1 MTTVNIVREPHTVR
15 RINLPLLA
23 IVTGFCAA
31 ILYDPTLVEV
41 MFAAI
46 ADAYLQVS
54 TFVAGTLL
62 LFFSLEKFFNFD
74 LSEKLKKAGYLQ
86 VPIAAALGALPGC
99 GGAIIVITRYLTGNL
114 SFGSVLATLTAT
126 MGDAAFLLIAKE
138 PSTGFLII
146 FLGFFVGSITGWIV
160 DKIHGRDFL
169 RPKPQ
174 NDLNEDETI
183 ETIENENSDLK
194 SNILDHI
201 WMIILIPSIV
211 IGVGIAFQYEMDE
224 FLAVGFLSSPTTL
237 IGSLGGIL
245 CLIMWLSPRFIPN
258 LPKNSTNNRN
268 IIRRTIS
275 DTNFVTT
282 WVIFAFL
289 LFEIT
294 FHIFNFELNIIS
306 SEISVFV
313 PLIGVLAGFLPGCGP
328 QIIITT
334 LYLSGAIP
342 MSALVGNAISND
354 GDALFPAIALAPR
367 VALVATFYS
376 GIPALII
383 AYFWFMFLD

>member
-1 MTTVNIVREPHTVR
+1 MTSAKNKAAFEQRK
-15 RINLPLLA
+15 INLPLLMLFF
-23 IVTGFCAA
+23 GFCLL
-31 ILYDPTLVEV
+31 ISYDPNLFNVLISAV
-41 MFAAI
+41 

-54 TFVAGTLL
+54 TFVAATLL
-62 LFFSLEKFFNFD
+62 IFFSLEKIFNFD
-74 LSEKLKKAGYLQ
+74 LSEKLKRAGYLQ

-114 SFGSVLATLTAT
+114 SFGAVLATLTAT

-138 PSTGFLII
+138 PTTGLFIV
-146 FLGFFVGSITGWIV
+146 FLGFFVGSVTGWTT
-160 DKIHGRDFL
+160 DKIHGPNFL
-169 RPKPQ
+169 RPQNQ
-174 NDLNEDETI
+174 NDANENKIIDT
-183 ETIENENSDLK
+183 TENENSDLK
-194 SNILDHI
+194 SNILDCI

-211 IGVGIAFQYEMDE
+211 IGFGLAFQFKIDE
-224 FLAVGFLSSPTTL
+224 LLSVGFLNSPTTL
-237 IGSLGGIL
+237 FGFSGGVL
-245 CLIMWLSPRFIPN
+245 CLIMWLSPRLIPN
-258 LPKNSTNNRN
+258 LPKNSTNNKN

-282 WVIFAFL
+282 WVVFAFL

-294 FHIFNFELNIIS
+294 NHVFDFELNIIS
-306 SEISVFV
+306 AQMSVFV

-334 LYLSGAIP
+334 LYLSGTIP

-354 GDALFPAIALAPR
+354 GDALFPAIALAPK
-367 VALVATFYS
+367 VALVATLYS

-383 AYFWFMFLD
+383 AYFWFLFLD

>member
-1 MTTVNIVREPHTVR
+1 MTTAKYKAALEQQK
-15 RINLPLLA
+15 INLPLLMLFF
-23 IVTGFCAA
+23 GFCLL
-31 ILYDPTLVEV
+31 ISYDPNLYEV
-41 MFAAI
+41 VISAV

-54 TFVAGTLL
+54 TFVAATLL
-62 LFFSLEKFFNFD
+62 IFFSLEKFFNFD

-114 SFGSVLATLTAT
+114 SFGAVLATLTAT

-138 PSTGFLII
+138 PTTGLFIV
-146 FLGFFVGSITGWIV
+146 FLGFFVGSITGWTT
-160 DKIHGRDFL
+160 DKIHGPDFL
-169 RPKPQ
+169 RPQNQ
-174 NDLNEDETI
+174 NDANENKIIDT
-183 ETIENENSDLK
+183 TENENSDLK
-194 SNILDHI
+194 SNILDCI

-211 IGVGIAFQYEMDE
+211 IGFGLAFQFKIDE
-224 FLAVGFLSSPTTL
+224 LLSVGFLNSPTTL
-237 IGSLGGIL
+237 FGFSGGVL
-245 CLIMWLSPRFIPN
+245 CLIMWLSPRLIPN
-258 LPKNSTNNRN
+258 LPKNSTNNKN

-282 WVIFAFL
+282 WVVFAFL

-294 FHIFNFELNIIS
+294 NHVFDFELNIIS
-306 SEISVFV
+306 AQMSVFV

-334 LYLSGAIP
+334 LYLSGTIP

-354 GDALFPAIALAPR
+354 GDALFPAIALAPK
-367 VALVATFYS
+367 VALVATLYS

-383 AYFWFMFLD
+383 AYFWFLFLD

>member
-1 MTTVNIVREPHTVR
+1 MTTAKNKAAFEQRK
-15 RINLPLLA
+15 INLPLL
-23 IVTGFCAA
+23 VLFFGFCLL
-31 ILYDPTLVEV
+31 ISYDPNLFNVV
-41 MFAAI
+41 ISAV

-54 TFVAGTLL
+54 TFVAATLL
-62 LFFSLEKFFNFD
+62 IFFSLEKFFNFD
-74 LSEKLKKAGYLQ
+74 LSEKLKRAGYLQ

-114 SFGSVLATLTAT
+114 SFGAVLATLTAT

-138 PSTGFLII
+138 PTTGLFIV
-146 FLGFFVGSITGWIV
+146 FLGFFVGSITGWTT
-160 DKIHGRDFL
+160 DKIHGRNFL
-169 RPKPQ
+169 RPQNQ
-174 NDLNEDETI
+174 NDANENKIIDT
-183 ETIENENSDLK
+183 TENENSDLK
-194 SNILDHI
+194 SNILDCI

-211 IGVGIAFQYEMDE
+211 IGFGLAFQFKIDE
-224 FLAVGFLSSPTTL
+224 LLSVGFLNSPTTL
-237 IGSLGGIL
+237 FGFSGGVL
-245 CLIMWLSPRFIPN
+245 CLIMWLSPRLIPN
-258 LPKNSTNNRN
+258 LPKNSTNNKN

-282 WVIFAFL
+282 WVVFAFL

-294 FHIFNFELNIIS
+294 NHVFDFELNIIS
-306 SEISVFV
+306 AQMSVFV

-334 LYLSGAIP
+334 LYLSGTVP

-354 GDALFPAIALAPR
+354 GDALFPAIALAPK
-367 VALVATFYS
+367 VALVATLYS

-383 AYFWFMFLD
+383 AYFWFLFLD

>member
-1 MTTVNIVREPHTVR
+1 MTSAKNKAAFEQRK
-15 RINLPLLA
+15 INLPLLMLFF
-23 IVTGFCAA
+23 GFCLL
-31 ILYDPTLVEV
+31 ISYDPNLFNVV
-41 MFAAI
+41 ISAV

-54 TFVAGTLL
+54 TFVAATLL
-62 LFFSLEKFFNFD
+62 IFFSLEKFFNFD
-74 LSEKLKKAGYLQ
+74 LSEKLKRAGYLQ

-114 SFGSVLATLTAT
+114 SFGAVLATLTAT

-138 PSTGFLII
+138 PTTGLFIV
-146 FLGFFVGSITGWIV
+146 FLGFFVGSITGWTA
-160 DKIHGRDFL
+160 DKIHGPNFL
-169 RPKPQ
+169 RPQNQ
-174 NDLNEDETI
+174 NDANENKIIDT
-183 ETIENENSDLK
+183 TENENSDLK
-194 SNILDHI
+194 SNILDCI

-211 IGVGIAFQYEMDE
+211 IGFGLAFQFKIDE
-224 FLAVGFLSSPTTL
+224 LLSVGFLNSPTTL
-237 IGSLGGIL
+237 FGFSGGVL
-245 CLIMWLSPRFIPN
+245 CLIMWLSPRLIPN
-258 LPKNSTNNRN
+258 LPKNSTNNKN

-282 WVIFAFL
+282 WVVFAFL

-294 FHIFNFELNIIS
+294 NHVFDFELNIIS
-306 SEISVFV
+306 AQMSVFV

-334 LYLSGAIP
+334 LYLSGTIP

-354 GDALFPAIALAPR
+354 GDALFPAIALAPK
-367 VALVATFYS
+367 VALVATLYS

-383 AYFWFMFLD
+383 AYFWFLFLD

>member
-1 MTTVNIVREPHTVR
+1 MTTAKNKAAFEQRT
-15 RINLPLLA
+15 INLPLLMLFF
-23 IVTGFCAA
+23 GFCLL
-31 ILYDPTLVEV
+31 ISYDPNLFNVV
-41 MFAAI
+41 ISAV

-54 TFVAGTLL
+54 TFVAATLL
-62 LFFSLEKFFNFD
+62 IFFSLEKIFNFD
-74 LSEKLKKAGYLQ
+74 LSEKLKRAGYLQ

-114 SFGSVLATLTAT
+114 SFGAVLATLTAT

-138 PSTGFLII
+138 PTTGLFIV
-146 FLGFFVGSITGWIV
+146 FLGFFVGSVTGWTT
-160 DKIHGRDFL
+160 DKIHGPNFL
-169 RPKPQ
+169 RPQNQ
-174 NDLNEDETI
+174 NDANENKIIDT
-183 ETIENENSDLK
+183 TENENSDLK
-194 SNILDHI
+194 SNILDCI

-211 IGVGIAFQYEMDE
+211 IGFGLAFQFKIDE
-224 FLAVGFLSSPTTL
+224 LLSVGFLNSPTTL
-237 IGSLGGIL
+237 FGFSGGVL
-245 CLIMWLSPRFIPN
+245 CLIMWLSPRLIPN
-258 LPKNSTNNRN
+258 LPKNSTNNKN

-282 WVIFAFL
+282 WVVFAFL

-294 FHIFNFELNIIS
+294 NHVFDFELNIIS
-306 SEISVFV
+306 AQMSVFV

-334 LYLSGAIP
+334 LYLSGTIP

-354 GDALFPAIALAPR
+354 GDALFPAIALAPK
-367 VALVATFYS
+367 VALVATLYS

-383 AYFWFMFLD
+383 AYFWFLFLD

>member
-1 MTTVNIVREPHTVR
+1 MTTAKNKAAFEQRK
-15 RINLPLLA
+15 INLPLL
-23 IVTGFCAA
+23 VLFFGFCLL
-31 ILYDPTLVEV
+31 ISYDPNLFNVV
-41 MFAAI
+41 ISAV

-54 TFVAGTLL
+54 TFVAATLL
-62 LFFSLEKFFNFD
+62 IFFSLEKFFNFD
-74 LSEKLKKAGYLQ
+74 LSEKLKRAGYLQ

-114 SFGSVLATLTAT
+114 SFGAVLATLTAT

-138 PSTGFLII
+138 PTTGLFIV
-146 FLGFFVGSITGWIV
+146 FLGFFVGSITGWTT
-160 DKIHGRDFL
+160 DKIHGPNFL
-169 RPKPQ
+169 RPQNQ
-174 NDLNEDETI
+174 NDANENKIIDT
-183 ETIENENSDLK
+183 TENENSDLK
-194 SNILDHI
+194 SNILDCI

-211 IGVGIAFQYEMDE
+211 IGFGLAFQFKIDE
-224 FLAVGFLSSPTTL
+224 LLSVGFLNSPTTL
-237 IGSLGGIL
+237 FGFSGGVL
-245 CLIMWLSPRFIPN
+245 CLIMWLSPRLIPN
-258 LPKNSTNNRN
+258 LPKNSTNNKN

-294 FHIFNFELNIIS
+294 NHVFNFELNIIS
-306 SEISVFV
+306 AQMSVFV

-334 LYLSGAIP
+334 LYLSGTIP

-354 GDALFPAIALAPR
+354 GDALFPAIALAPK
-367 VALVATFYS
+367 VALVATLYS

-383 AYFWFMFLD
+383 AYFWFLFLD

>member
-1 MTTVNIVREPHTVR
+1 MTTAKNKAAFEQRK
-15 RINLPLLA
+15 INLPLL
-23 IVTGFCAA
+23 VLFFGFCLL
-31 ILYDPTLVEV
+31 ISYDPNLFNVV
-41 MFAAI
+41 ISAV

-54 TFVAGTLL
+54 TFVAATLL
-62 LFFSLEKFFNFD
+62 IFFSLEKFFNFD

-114 SFGSVLATLTAT
+114 SFGAVLATLTAT

-138 PSTGFLII
+138 PTTGLFIV
-146 FLGFFVGSITGWIV
+146 FLGFFVGSITGWTT
-160 DKIHGRDFL
+160 DKIHGRNFL
-169 RPKPQ
+169 RPQNQ
-174 NDLNEDETI
+174 NDANENKIIDT
-183 ETIENENSDLK
+183 TENENSDLK
-194 SNILDHI
+194 SNILDCI

-211 IGVGIAFQYEMDE
+211 IGFGLAFQFKIDE
-224 FLAVGFLSSPTTL
+224 LLSVGFLNSPTTL
-237 IGSLGGIL
+237 FGFSGGVL
-245 CLIMWLSPRFIPN
+245 CLIMWLSPRLIPN
-258 LPKNSTNNRN
+258 LPKNSTNNKN

-294 FHIFNFELNIIS
+294 NHVFNFELNIIS
-306 SEISVFV
+306 AQMSVFV

-334 LYLSGAIP
+334 LYLSGTIP

-354 GDALFPAIALAPR
+354 GDALFPAIALAPK
-367 VALVATFYS
+367 VALVATLYS

-383 AYFWFMFLD
+383 AYFWFLFLD

>member
-1 MTTVNIVREPHTVR
+1 MTTTKNKAAFEQRK
-15 RINLPLLA
+15 INLPLLMLFF
-23 IVTGFCAA
+23 GFCLL
-31 ILYDPTLVEV
+31 ISYDPNLFKVV
-41 MFAAI
+41 ISAV

-54 TFVAGTLL
+54 TFVAATLL
-62 LFFSLEKFFNFD
+62 IFFSLEKFFNFD
-74 LSEKLKKAGYLQ
+74 LSEKLKRAGYLQ

-114 SFGSVLATLTAT
+114 SFGAVLATLTAT

-138 PSTGFLII
+138 PTTGLFIV
-146 FLGFFVGSITGWIV
+146 FLGFFVGSITGWTT
-160 DKIHGRDFL
+160 DKIHGRNFL
-169 RPKPQ
+169 RPQNQ
-174 NDLNEDETI
+174 NDANENKIIDT
-183 ETIENENSDLK
+183 TENENSDLK
-194 SNILDHI
+194 SNILDCI

-211 IGVGIAFQYEMDE
+211 IGFGLAFQFKIDE
-224 FLAVGFLSSPTTL
+224 LLSVGFLNSPTTL
-237 IGSLGGIL
+237 FGFSGGVL
-245 CLIMWLSPRFIPN
+245 CLIMWLSPRLIPN
-258 LPKNSTNNRN
+258 LPKNSTNNKN

-282 WVIFAFL
+282 WVVFAFL

-294 FHIFNFELNIIS
+294 NHVFDFELNIIS
-306 SEISVFV
+306 AQMSVFV

-334 LYLSGAIP
+334 LYLSGTIP

-354 GDALFPAIALAPR
+354 GDALFPAIALAPK
-367 VALVATFYS
+367 VALVATLYS

-383 AYFWFMFLD
+383 AYFWFLFLD

>member
-1 MTTVNIVREPHTVR
+1 VISAV
-15 RINLPLLA
+15 
-23 IVTGFCAA
+23 
-31 ILYDPTLVEV
+31 
-41 MFAAI
+41 

-54 TFVAGTLL
+54 TFVAATLL
-62 LFFSLEKFFNFD
+62 IFFSLEKFFNFD
-74 LSEKLKKAGYLQ
+74 LSEKLKRAGYLQ

-114 SFGSVLATLTAT
+114 SFGAVLATLTAT

-138 PSTGFLII
+138 PTTGLFIV
-146 FLGFFVGSITGWIV
+146 FLGFFVGSITGWTT
-160 DKIHGRDFL
+160 DKIHGPNFL
-169 RPKPQ
+169 RPQNQ
-174 NDLNEDETI
+174 NDANENKIIDT
-183 ETIENENSDLK
+183 TENENSDLK
-194 SNILDHI
+194 SNILDCI

-211 IGVGIAFQYEMDE
+211 IGFGLAFQFKIDE
-224 FLAVGFLSSPTTL
+224 LLSVGFLNSPTTL
-237 IGSLGGIL
+237 FGFSGGVL
-245 CLIMWLSPRFIPN
+245 CLIMWLSPRLIPN
-258 LPKNSTNNRN
+258 LPKNSTNNKN

-282 WVIFAFL
+282 WVVFAFL

-294 FHIFNFELNIIS
+294 NHVFDFELNIIS
-306 SEISVFV
+306 AQMSVFV

-334 LYLSGAIP
+334 LYLSGTIP

-354 GDALFPAIALAPR
+354 GDALFPAIALAPK
-367 VALVATFYS
+367 VALVATLYS

-383 AYFWFMFLD
+383 AYFWFLFLD

>member
-1 MTTVNIVREPHTVR
+1 MTTAKNKAAFEQRK
-15 RINLPLLA
+15 INLPLLMLFF
-23 IVTGFCAA
+23 GFCLL
-31 ILYDPTLVEV
+31 ISYDPNLFNVV
-41 MFAAI
+41 ISAV

-54 TFVAGTLL
+54 TFVAATLL
-62 LFFSLEKFFNFD
+62 IFFSLEKIFNFD
-74 LSEKLKKAGYLQ
+74 LSEKLKRAGYLQ

-114 SFGSVLATLTAT
+114 SFGAVLATLTAT

-138 PSTGFLII
+138 PTTGLFIV
-146 FLGFFVGSITGWIV
+146 FLGFFVGSITGWTT
-160 DKIHGRDFL
+160 DKIHGPNFL
-169 RPKPQ
+169 RPQNQ
-174 NDLNEDETI
+174 NDANENKIIDT
-183 ETIENENSDLK
+183 TENENSDLK
-194 SNILDHI
+194 SNILDCI

-211 IGVGIAFQYEMDE
+211 IGFGLAFQFKIDE
-224 FLAVGFLSSPTTL
+224 LLSVGFLNSPTTL
-237 IGSLGGIL
+237 FGFSGGVL
-245 CLIMWLSPRFIPN
+245 CLIMWLSPRLIPN
-258 LPKNSTNNRN
+258 LPKNSTNNKN

-282 WVIFAFL
+282 WVVFAFL

-294 FHIFNFELNIIS
+294 NHVFDFELNIIS
-306 SEISVFV
+306 AQMSVFV

-334 LYLSGAIP
+334 LYLSGTIP

-354 GDALFPAIALAPR
+354 GDALFPAIALAPK
-367 VALVATFYS
+367 VALVATLYS

-383 AYFWFMFLD
+383 AYFWFLFLD

>member
-1 MTTVNIVREPHTVR
+1 MTSAKNKAAFEQRK
-15 RINLPLLA
+15 INLPLLMLFF
-23 IVTGFCAA
+23 GFCLL
-31 ILYDPTLVEV
+31 ISYDPNLFNVV
-41 MFAAI
+41 ISAV

-54 TFVAGTLL
+54 TFVAATLL
-62 LFFSLEKFFNFD
+62 IFFSLEKIFNFD
-74 LSEKLKKAGYLQ
+74 LSEKLKRAGYLQ

-114 SFGSVLATLTAT
+114 SFGAVLATLTAT

-138 PSTGFLII
+138 PTTGLFIV
-146 FLGFFVGSITGWIV
+146 FLGFFVGSVTGWTT
-160 DKIHGRDFL
+160 DKIHGPNFL
-169 RPKPQ
+169 RPQNQ
-174 NDLNEDETI
+174 NDANENKIIDT
-183 ETIENENSDLK
+183 TENENSDLK
-194 SNILDHI
+194 SNILDCI

-211 IGVGIAFQYEMDE
+211 IGFGLAFQFKIDE
-224 FLAVGFLSSPTTL
+224 LLSVGFLNSPTTL
-237 IGSLGGIL
+237 FGFSGGVL
-245 CLIMWLSPRFIPN
+245 CLIMWLSPRLIPN
-258 LPKNSTNNRN
+258 LPKNSTNNKN

-282 WVIFAFL
+282 WVVFAFL

-294 FHIFNFELNIIS
+294 NHVFDFELNIIS
-306 SEISVFV
+306 AQMSVFV

-334 LYLSGAIP
+334 LYLSGTIP

-354 GDALFPAIALAPR
+354 GDALFPAIALAPK
-367 VALVATFYS
+367 VALVATLYS

-383 AYFWFMFLD
+383 AYFWFLFLD

>member
-1 MTTVNIVREPHTVR
+1 MTTAKNKAAFEQRK
-15 RINLPLLA
+15 INLPLL
-23 IVTGFCAA
+23 VLFFGFCLL
-31 ILYDPTLVEV
+31 ISYDPNLFNVV
-41 MFAAI
+41 ISAV

-54 TFVAGTLL
+54 TFVAATLL
-62 LFFSLEKFFNFD
+62 IFFSLEKFFNFD
-74 LSEKLKKAGYLQ
+74 LSEKLKRAGYLQ

-114 SFGSVLATLTAT
+114 SFGAVLATLTAT

-138 PSTGFLII
+138 PTTGLFIV
-146 FLGFFVGSITGWIV
+146 FLGFFVGSITGWTT
-160 DKIHGRDFL
+160 DKIHGRNFL
-169 RPKPQ
+169 RPQNQ
-174 NDLNEDETI
+174 NDANENKIIDT
-183 ETIENENSDLK
+183 TENENSDLK
-194 SNILDHI
+194 SNILDCI

-211 IGVGIAFQYEMDE
+211 IGFGLAFQFKIDE
-224 FLAVGFLSSPTTL
+224 LLSVGFLNSPTTL
-237 IGSLGGIL
+237 FGFSGGVL
-245 CLIMWLSPRFIPN
+245 CLIMWLSPRLIPN
-258 LPKNSTNNRN
+258 LPKNSTNNKN

-294 FHIFNFELNIIS
+294 NHVFNFELNIIS
-306 SEISVFV
+306 AQMSVFV

-334 LYLSGAIP
+334 LYLSGTIP

-354 GDALFPAIALAPR
+354 GDALFPAIALAPK

-383 AYFWFMFLD
+383 AYFWFLFLD

>member
-1 MTTVNIVREPHTVR
+1 MTNVNIARESHTVW
-15 RINLPLLA
+15 RINFPILA

-99 GGAIIVITRYLTGNL
+99 GGAIIVITRYLTGNV
-114 SFGSVLATLTAT
+114 SFGSILATLTAT

-146 FLGFFVGSITGWIV
+146 FLGFFVGSITGWSV
-160 DKIHGRDFL
+160 DKIHGRNFL
-169 RPKPQ
+169 RPKPR

-306 SEISVFV
+306 SQFSVLM
-313 PLIGVLAGFLPGCGP
+313 PLIGVLVGFLPGCGP

-367 VALVATFYS
+367 VALVATLYS

-383 AYFWFMFLD
+383 AYFWFMFLE

>member
-1 MTTVNIVREPHTVR
+1 MTTAKNKAAFEQRT
-15 RINLPLLA
+15 INLPLLMLFF
-23 IVTGFCAA
+23 GFCLL
-31 ILYDPTLVEV
+31 ISYDPNLFNVV
-41 MFAAI
+41 ISAV

-54 TFVAGTLL
+54 TFVAATLL
-62 LFFSLEKFFNFD
+62 IFFSLEKFFNFD
-74 LSEKLKKAGYLQ
+74 LSEKLKRAGYLQ

-114 SFGSVLATLTAT
+114 SFGAVLATLTAT

-138 PSTGFLII
+138 PTTGLFIV
-146 FLGFFVGSITGWIV
+146 FLGFFVGSITGWTT
-160 DKIHGRDFL
+160 DKIHGPNFL
-169 RPKPQ
+169 RPQNQ
-174 NDLNEDETI
+174 NDANENKIIDT
-183 ETIENENSDLK
+183 TENENSDLK
-194 SNILDHI
+194 SNILDCI

-211 IGVGIAFQYEMDE
+211 IGFGLAFQFKIDE
-224 FLAVGFLSSPTTL
+224 LLSVGFLNSPTTL
-237 IGSLGGIL
+237 FGFSGGVL
-245 CLIMWLSPRFIPN
+245 CLIMWLSPRLIPN
-258 LPKNSTNNRN
+258 LPKNSTNNKN

-282 WVIFAFL
+282 WVVFAFL

-294 FHIFNFELNIIS
+294 NHVFDFELNIIS
-306 SEISVFV
+306 AQMSVFV

-334 LYLSGAIP
+334 LYLSGTIP

-354 GDALFPAIALAPR
+354 GDALFPAIALAPK
-367 VALVATFYS
+367 VALVATLYS

-383 AYFWFMFLD
+383 AYFWFLFLD

>member
-1 MTTVNIVREPHTVR
+1 MTTAKNKAAFEQRK
-15 RINLPLLA
+15 INLPLLMLFF
-23 IVTGFCAA
+23 GFCLL
-31 ILYDPTLVEV
+31 ISYDPNLFNVV
-41 MFAAI
+41 ISAV

-54 TFVAGTLL
+54 TFVAATLL
-62 LFFSLEKFFNFD
+62 IFFSLEKFFNFD
-74 LSEKLKKAGYLQ
+74 LSEKLKRAGYLQ

-114 SFGSVLATLTAT
+114 SFGAVLATLTAT

-138 PSTGFLII
+138 PSTGLFIV
-146 FLGFFVGSITGWIV
+146 FVGFFVGSITGWTT
-160 DKIHGRDFL
+160 DKIHGPNFL
-169 RPKPQ
+169 RPQNQ
-174 NDLNEDETI
+174 NDANENKIIDT
-183 ETIENENSDLK
+183 TENENSDLK
-194 SNILDHI
+194 SNILDCI

-211 IGVGIAFQYEMDE
+211 IGFGLAFQFKIDE
-224 FLAVGFLSSPTTL
+224 LLSVGFLNSPTTL
-237 IGSLGGIL
+237 FGFSGGVL
-245 CLIMWLSPRFIPN
+245 CLIMWLSPRLIPN
-258 LPKNSTNNRN
+258 LPKNSTNNKN

-282 WVIFAFL
+282 WVVFAFL

-294 FHIFNFELNIIS
+294 NHVFDFELNIIS
-306 SEISVFV
+306 AQMSVFV

-334 LYLSGAIP
+334 LYLSGTIP

-354 GDALFPAIALAPR
+354 GDALFPAIALAPK
-367 VALVATFYS
+367 VALVATLYS

-383 AYFWFMFLD
+383 AYFWFLFLD

>member
-1 MTTVNIVREPHTVR
+1 M
-15 RINLPLLA
+15 
-23 IVTGFCAA
+23 
-31 ILYDPTLVEV
+31 
-41 MFAAI
+41 
-46 ADAYLQVS
+46 QVS
-54 TFVAGTLL
+54 TFVAATLL
-62 LFFSLEKFFNFD
+62 IFFSLEKFFNFD

-114 SFGSVLATLTAT
+114 SFGAVLATLTAT

-138 PSTGFLII
+138 PTTGLFIV
-146 FLGFFVGSITGWIV
+146 FLGFFVGSITGWTA
-160 DKIHGRDFL
+160 DKIHGPNFL
-169 RPKPQ
+169 RPQNQ
-174 NDLNEDETI
+174 NDANENKIIDT
-183 ETIENENSDLK
+183 TENENSDLK
-194 SNILDHI
+194 SNILDCI

-211 IGVGIAFQYEMDE
+211 IGFGLAFQFKIDE
-224 FLAVGFLSSPTTL
+224 LLSVGFLNSPTTL
-237 IGSLGGIL
+237 FGFLGGVL
-245 CLIMWLSPRFIPN
+245 CLIMWLSPRLIPN
-258 LPKNSTNNRN
+258 LPKNSTNNKN

-282 WVIFAFL
+282 WVVFAFL

-294 FHIFNFELNIIS
+294 NHVFDFELNIIS
-306 SEISVFV
+306 AQMSVFV

-334 LYLSGAIP
+334 LYLSGTIP

-354 GDALFPAIALAPR
+354 GDALFPAIALAPK
-367 VALVATFYS
+367 VALVATLYS

-383 AYFWFMFLD
+383 AYFWFLFLD

>member
-1 MTTVNIVREPHTVR
+1 MTTAKNKAAFEQRK
-15 RINLPLLA
+15 INLPLLMLFF
-23 IVTGFCAA
+23 GFCLL
-31 ILYDPTLVEV
+31 ISYDPNLFNVV
-41 MFAAI
+41 ISAV

-54 TFVAGTLL
+54 TFVAATLL
-62 LFFSLEKFFNFD
+62 IFFSLEKFFNFD
-74 LSEKLKKAGYLQ
+74 LSEKLKRAGYLQ

-114 SFGSVLATLTAT
+114 SFGAVLATLTAT

-138 PSTGFLII
+138 PTTGLFIV
-146 FLGFFVGSITGWIV
+146 FLGFFVGSITGWTT
-160 DKIHGRDFL
+160 DKVHGRNFL
-169 RPKPQ
+169 RPQNQ
-174 NDLNEDETI
+174 NDANENKIIDT
-183 ETIENENSDLK
+183 TENENSDLK
-194 SNILDHI
+194 SNILDCI

-211 IGVGIAFQYEMDE
+211 IGFGLAFQFKIDE
-224 FLAVGFLSSPTTL
+224 LLSVGFLNSPTTL
-237 IGSLGGIL
+237 FGFSGGVL
-245 CLIMWLSPRFIPN
+245 CLIMWLSPRLIPN
-258 LPKNSTNNRN
+258 LPKNSTNNKN

-282 WVIFAFL
+282 WVVFAFL

-294 FHIFNFELNIIS
+294 NHVFDFELNIIS
-306 SEISVFV
+306 AQMSVFV

-334 LYLSGAIP
+334 LYLSGTIP

-354 GDALFPAIALAPR
+354 GDALFPAIALAPK
-367 VALVATFYS
+367 VALVATLYS

-383 AYFWFMFLD
+383 AYFWFLFLD

>member
-1 MTTVNIVREPHTVR
+1 MTTTKNKAAFEQRK
-15 RINLPLLA
+15 INLPLLMLFF
-23 IVTGFCAA
+23 GFCLL
-31 ILYDPTLVEV
+31 IYYDPIVFKV
-41 MFAAI
+41 VISAV

-54 TFVAGTLL
+54 TFVAATLL
-62 LFFSLEKFFNFD
+62 IFFSLEKIFNFD
-74 LSEKLKKAGYLQ
+74 LSEKLKRAGYLQ

-114 SFGSVLATLTAT
+114 SFGAVLATLTAT

-138 PSTGFLII
+138 PTTGLFIV
-146 FLGFFVGSITGWIV
+146 FLGFFVGSITGWTA
-160 DKIHGRDFL
+160 DKIHGPNFL
-169 RPKPQ
+169 RPQNQ
-174 NDLNEDETI
+174 NDANENKIIDT
-183 ETIENENSDLK
+183 TENENSDLK
-194 SNILDHI
+194 SNILDCI

-211 IGVGIAFQYEMDE
+211 IGFGLAFQFKIDE
-224 FLAVGFLSSPTTL
+224 LLSVGFLNSPTTL
-237 IGSLGGIL
+237 FGFSGGVL
-245 CLIMWLSPRFIPN
+245 CLIMWLSPRLIPN
-258 LPKNSTNNRN
+258 LPKNSTNNKN

-282 WVIFAFL
+282 WVVFAFL

-294 FHIFNFELNIIS
+294 NHVFDFELNIIS
-306 SEISVFV
+306 AQMSVFV

-334 LYLSGAIP
+334 LYLSGTIP

-354 GDALFPAIALAPR
+354 GDALFPAIALAPK
-367 VALVATFYS
+367 VALVATLYS

-383 AYFWFMFLD
+383 AYFWFLFLD

>member
-1 MTTVNIVREPHTVR
+1 MTTAKNKAAFEQRK
-15 RINLPLLA
+15 INLPLLMLFF
-23 IVTGFCAA
+23 GFCLL
-31 ILYDPTLVEV
+31 ISYDPNLFNVV
-41 MFAAI
+41 ISAV

-54 TFVAGTLL
+54 TFVAATLL
-62 LFFSLEKFFNFD
+62 IFFSLEKIFNFD
-74 LSEKLKKAGYLQ
+74 LSEKLKRAGYLQ

-114 SFGSVLATLTAT
+114 SFGAVLATLTAT

-138 PSTGFLII
+138 PTTGLFIV
-146 FLGFFVGSITGWIV
+146 FLGFFVGSVTGWTT
-160 DKIHGRDFL
+160 DKIHGPNFL
-169 RPKPQ
+169 RPQNQ
-174 NDLNEDETI
+174 NDANENKIIDT
-183 ETIENENSDLK
+183 TENENSDLK
-194 SNILDHI
+194 SNILDCI

-211 IGVGIAFQYEMDE
+211 IGFGLAFQFKIDE
-224 FLAVGFLSSPTTL
+224 LLSVGFLNSPTTL
-237 IGSLGGIL
+237 FGFSGGVL
-245 CLIMWLSPRFIPN
+245 CLIMWLSPRLIPN
-258 LPKNSTNNRN
+258 LPKNSTNNKN

-282 WVIFAFL
+282 WVVFAFL

-294 FHIFNFELNIIS
+294 NHVFDFELNIIS
-306 SEISVFV
+306 AQMSVFV

-334 LYLSGAIP
+334 LYLSGTIP

-354 GDALFPAIALAPR
+354 GDALFPAIALAPK
-367 VALVATFYS
+367 VALVATLYS

-383 AYFWFMFLD
+383 AYFWFLFLD

>member
-1 MTTVNIVREPHTVR
+1 MTTAKNKAAFEQRK
-15 RINLPLLA
+15 INLPLL
-23 IVTGFCAA
+23 VLFFGFCLL
-31 ILYDPTLVEV
+31 ISYDPNLFNVV
-41 MFAAI
+41 ISAV

-54 TFVAGTLL
+54 TFVAATLL
-62 LFFSLEKFFNFD
+62 IFFSLEKFFNFD
-74 LSEKLKKAGYLQ
+74 LSEKLKRAGYLQ

-114 SFGSVLATLTAT
+114 SFGAVLATLTAT

-138 PSTGFLII
+138 PTTGLFIV
-146 FLGFFVGSITGWIV
+146 FLGFFVGSITGWTT
-160 DKIHGRDFL
+160 DKIHGRNFL
-169 RPKPQ
+169 RPQNQ
-174 NDLNEDETI
+174 NDANENKIIDT
-183 ETIENENSDLK
+183 TENENSDLK
-194 SNILDHI
+194 SNILDCI

-211 IGVGIAFQYEMDE
+211 IGFGLAFQFKIDE
-224 FLAVGFLSSPTTL
+224 LLSVGFLTSPTTL
-237 IGSLGGIL
+237 FGFSGGVL
-245 CLIMWLSPRFIPN
+245 CLIMWLSPRLIPK
-258 LPKNSTNNRN
+258 LPKNSTNNKN

-282 WVIFAFL
+282 WVVFAFL

-294 FHIFNFELNIIS
+294 NHVFDFELNIIS
-306 SEISVFV
+306 AQMSVFV

-334 LYLSGAIP
+334 LYLSGTIP

-354 GDALFPAIALAPR
+354 GDALFPAIAIAPK
-367 VALVATFYS
+367 VALVATLYS

-383 AYFWFMFLD
+383 AYFWFLFLD

>member
-1 MTTVNIVREPHTVR
+1 MTTTKNKAAFEQRK
-15 RINLPLLA
+15 INLPLLMLFF
-23 IVTGFCAA
+23 GFCLL
-31 ILYDPTLVEV
+31 ISYDPNLFNVV
-41 MFAAI
+41 ISAV

-54 TFVAGTLL
+54 TFVAATLL
-62 LFFSLEKFFNFD
+62 IFFSLEKFFNFD
-74 LSEKLKKAGYLQ
+74 LSEKLKRAGYLQ

-114 SFGSVLATLTAT
+114 SFGAVLATLTAT

-138 PSTGFLII
+138 PTTGLFIV
-146 FLGFFVGSITGWIV
+146 FLGFFVGSITGWTA
-160 DKIHGRDFL
+160 DKIHGPNFL
-169 RPKPQ
+169 RPQNQ
-174 NDLNEDETI
+174 NDANENKIIDT
-183 ETIENENSDLK
+183 TENENSDLK
-194 SNILDHI
+194 SNILDCI

-211 IGVGIAFQYEMDE
+211 IGFGLAFQFKIDE
-224 FLAVGFLSSPTTL
+224 LLSVGFLNSPTTL
-237 IGSLGGIL
+237 FGFSGGVL
-245 CLIMWLSPRFIPN
+245 CLIMWLSPRLIPN
-258 LPKNSTNNRN
+258 LPKNSTNNKN

-282 WVIFAFL
+282 WVVFAFL

-294 FHIFNFELNIIS
+294 NHVFDFELNIIS
-306 SEISVFV
+306 AQMSVFV

-334 LYLSGAIP
+334 LYLSGTIP

-354 GDALFPAIALAPR
+354 GDALFPAIALAPK
-367 VALVATFYS
+367 VALVATLYS

-383 AYFWFMFLD
+383 AYFWFLFLD

>member
-1 MTTVNIVREPHTVR
+1 MTTAKNKAAFEQRK
-15 RINLPLLA
+15 INLPLLMLFF
-23 IVTGFCAA
+23 GFCLL
-31 ILYDPTLVEV
+31 ISYDPNLFNVV
-41 MFAAI
+41 VSAV

-54 TFVAGTLL
+54 TFVAATLL
-62 LFFSLEKFFNFD
+62 IFFSLEKFFNFD
-74 LSEKLKKAGYLQ
+74 LSEKLKRAGYLQ

-114 SFGSVLATLTAT
+114 SFGAVLATLTAT

-138 PSTGFLII
+138 PTTGLFIV
-146 FLGFFVGSITGWIV
+146 FLGFFVGSITGWTT
-160 DKIHGRDFL
+160 DKIHGPNFL
-169 RPKPQ
+169 RPQNQ
-174 NDLNEDETI
+174 NDANENKIIDT
-183 ETIENENSDLK
+183 TENENSDLK

-211 IGVGIAFQYEMDE
+211 IGVGIAFQYEVDE
-224 FLAVGFLSSPTTL
+224 FLAVGFLNSPTTL

-245 CLIMWLSPRFIPN
+245 CLIMWLSPHFIPN

-306 SEISVFV
+306 SQISVFL